1 MLPFWLASG
10 LTALS
15 FGTLSVFAYDASRTD
30 NLAVYWGQNSYGATH
45 SGDTANY
52 QKNLSYYCQDD
63 TINAIPMAFVNV
75 FFGAGGLPS
84 LDLANVCNVVD
95 SGVFPGTNLPNCTF
109 LAEDIKTCQSKGK
122 IVTLS
127 LGGATGAAGFS
138 SADQASAFGDTIWNV
153 FLGGK
158 NDTRPFGDAELDG
171 IDLDIEGGGTQY
183 FDSFIKRV
191 RELATT
197 ANKKVYVTGAPQ
209 CTFPDAYMSTV
220 LNAAEFDAVYVQ
232 FYNNFCSLPNFNN
245 PNAWNFDQWDSWAK
259 NTSLNKDVKI
269 FIGAPASSSAAGS
282 GYVDAA
288 TLANI
293 ASETRSK
300 YSSFGGIMLWD
311 ASQAYGN
318 NRFDKA
324 VKAALGQGGSASA
337 TTPSSASG
345 SSKPK
350 PSSASSVKSA
360 KPAKFTY
367 LKINAAESC
376 ANLSPWV
383 ANVAYNGSEKVIHN
397 GRLFTAKNWTSGSTP
412 GRAGSDWT
420 DKGECGSFTSAIPTQ
435 TSAFVSVKSSTP
447 TPTH

>member
-1 MLPFWLASG
+1 MMLPFWLASG
-10 LTALS
+10 LAALS
-15 FGTLSVFAYDASRTD
+15 FGALSVAAYDPSRTD

-52 QKNLSYYCQDD
+52 QKNLSNYCQDD
-63 TINAIPMAFVNV
+63 TINAIPMAFANV

-84 LDLANVCNVVD
+84 LDLSNICNVVD

-109 LAEDIKTCQSKGK
+109 LAKDIKTCQSKGK

-138 SADQASAFGDTIWNV
+138 SAGQASAFGDTIWNV

-158 NDTRPFGDAELDG
+158 NATRPFGDAELDG

-183 FDSFIKRV
+183 FDSFVKRV
-191 RELATT
+191 RDLAKA
-197 ANKKVYVTGAPQ
+197 ANRKVYVTGAPQ

-245 PNAWNFDQWDSWAK
+245 PSAWNFGQWDSWAK
-259 NTSLNKDVKI
+259 KTSLNKDVKI
-269 FIGAPASSSAAGS
+269 FIGAPAASSAAGS

-288 TLANI
+288 TLAKI

-337 TTPSSASG
+337 TTPSSSSASA
-345 SSKPK
+345 K
-350 PSSASSVKSA
+350 PSSASSIKIAKS
-360 KPAKFTY
+360 AKFTY
-367 LKINAAESC
+367 LRVS
-376 ANLSPWV
+376 
-383 ANVAYNGSEKVIHN
+383 
-397 GRLFTAKNWTSGSTP
+397 
-412 GRAGSDWT
+412 
-420 DKGECGSFTSAIPTQ
+420 TSAIPTQ
-435 TSAFVSVKSSTP
+435 TSAFVWAKSSAP

>member
-1 MLPFWLASG
+1 MLHFWLASG
-10 LTALS
+10 LAALS
-15 FGTLSVFAYDASRTD
+15 FGALSVAAYDPSRTD
-30 NLAVYWGQNSYGATH
+30 N
-45 SGDTANY
+45 
-52 QKNLSYYCQDD
+52 KNLSYYCQDD

-75 FFGAGGLPS
+75 FFDVGGLPS
-84 LDLANVCNVVD
+84 LDLANICNVVD

-109 LAEDIKTCQSKGK
+109 LAEDIKACQSKGK

-153 FLGGK
+153 FLGGS
-158 NDTRPFGDAELDG
+158 NATRPFGDAALDG

-191 RELATT
+191 RDLAKA

-220 LNAAEFDAVYVQ
+220 LNAAEFDALYVQ

-245 PNAWNFDQWDSWAK
+245 PNAWNFNQWDSWAK
-259 NTSLNKDVKI
+259 NVSLNKDVKI

-300 YSSFGGIMLWD
+300 YSSFGGIMFWD

-324 VKAALGQGGSASA
+324 VEAGLSQGGSASKTTSA
-337 TTPSSASG
+337 STTPSPA
-345 SSKPK
+345 
-350 PSSASSVKSA
+350 SSANS
-360 KPAKFTY
+360 AKFTQ
-367 LKINAAESC
+367 LKVDAVASC
-376 ANLSPWV
+376 ANIYPWV
-383 ANVAYNGSEKVIHN
+383 ANVAVLRSRWLMAGHLPLAQYNGSENVIHN
-397 GRLFTAKNWTSGSTP
+397 GRLFAAKKWTSGSTP
-412 GRAGSDWT
+412 GRAGSDWA
-420 DKGECGSFTSAIPTQ
+420 DNGECGSFTSAIPTQ
-435 TSAFVSVKSSTP
+435 TSAFVSAISSAP

>member
-1 MLPFWLASG
+1 MSPFSLVSG
-10 LTALS
+10 LAALS
-15 FGTLSVFAYDASRTD
+15 FGALSASAYDPSRTD

-52 QKNLSYYCQDD
+52 QKNLSHYCQDD
-63 TINAIPMAFVNV
+63 TIDAIPMAFVNV

-84 LDLANVCNVVD
+84 LDLSNVCNVVD
-95 SGVFPGTNLPNCTF
+95 SPVFPGTNLPNCTF

-127 LGGATGAAGFS
+127 LGGATGAAGFA
-138 SADQASAFGDTIWNV
+138 SADQATAFGDTIWNV

-171 IDLDIEGGGTQY
+171 IDLDIEGGSTQY
-183 FDSFIKRV
+183 FDSFVKRV
-191 RELATT
+191 RDLANA

-209 CTFPDAYMSTV
+209 CAFPDAYMSTV
-220 LNAAEFDAVYVQ
+220 LNSAEFDAVYVQ

-245 PNAWNFDQWDSWAK
+245 PNAWNFDQWDGWAK

-288 TLANI
+288 TLASI

-311 ASQAYGN
+311 ASQAYAN

-324 VKAALGQGGSASA
+324 VKAALGQGSSPS
-337 TTPSSASG
+337 PSSASASG
-345 SSKPK
+345 K
-350 PSSASSVKSA
+350 PSAASSVKSA
-360 KPAKFTY
+360 QSAKFTY
-367 LKINAAESC
+367 VKINAAESC
-376 ANLSPWV
+376 ANIFPWV

-397 GRLFTAKNWTSGSTP
+397 GRLFTAKQWTSGSTP
-412 GRAGSDWT
+412 GRAGSDWR
-420 DKGECGSFTSAIPTQ
+420 DNGECGSFTSAIPTQ
-435 TSAFVSVKSSTP
+435 TSAFVSAESSAP
-447 TPTH
+447 TTTQ